1 MTNQTVQ
8 FLARPDGTSLAYQWQ
23 EGKGVNAPC
32 VVFLC
37 GFMSDMGGTKA
48 AHLADWAAQRG
59 HAFLR
64 FDYFG
69 HGQSSGP
76 FTNGTISRWKDD
88 AMAML
93 DEVAPDRPLVLI
105 GSSMGG
111 WIMLLAALAR
121 PERVQAMVGIA
132 PAPDFTEKLMWAG
145 MSPQDQK
152 TIMEE
157 GALIQPSDYDEPYTI
172 TKALIEDGRTNQI
185 LDAPIALTCPVRIL
199 QGQQDAD
206 VPWQHALKTAE
217 ALASDDVVVTLVKNG
232 DHRLSE
238 PADLKRLEQTLD
250 DLIAEAC

>member
-1 MTNQTVQ
+1 MTNQIVQ
-8 FLARPDGTSLAYQWQ
+8 FLQRPDGSSLAYQWQ
-23 EGKGVNAPC
+23 EGKGANAPC

-48 AHLADWAAQRG
+48 AHLADWAANRG

-76 FTNGTISRWKDD
+76 FTDGTIGRWAED
-88 AMAML
+88 AIAML
-93 DEVAPDRPLVLI
+93 DEVVPDRPLILI

-111 WIMLLAALAR
+111 WIMLLTALAR
-121 PERVQAMVGIA
+121 KERVRAMVGIA
-132 PAPDFTEKLMWAG
+132 PAPDFTEKLMWAS
-145 MSPQDQK
+145 MNAEEQR

-157 GALIQPSDYDEPYTI
+157 GALLQPSDYDEPYTI
-172 TKALIEDGRTNQI
+172 TKQLIEDGRTHQL
-185 LDAPIALTCPVRIL
+185 LDGPIPLTCPVRIL

-206 VPWQHALKTAE
+206 VPWEHALKTAA
-217 ALASDDVVVTLVKNG
+217 ALESDDVVVTLVKNG

-238 PADLKRLEQTLD
+238 PADLARLEQTLD
-250 DLIAEAC
+250 DVVAEVA